1 MKKILFVLTS
11 LLLLTSSI
19 FAQNRKTYF
28 SGLNYNYLKTGVLY
42 DLAEPH
48 SQIDKLTGEN
58 NTPCIKDGDW
68 KQVYLELEEGSVKSP
83 MQDVLQIVKKSNLY
97 LRKKIYAIAVIN
109 YDYEKLSADAEK
121 NGIVKQSGDKLVQ
134 IANKNPFEEHHVFTV
149 SALAKRTYTRNP
161 DFLFP
166 SDLYF
171 SNTKKNIAYY
181 EVDFGNGEGFIKVYP
196 DKKIQIKYNTDGEKN
211 VTVKANFDDGTEE
224 IAKFK
229 LNVKDAGMPTPDYYF
244 PTFTADIPYN
254 GEYGE
259 ADVAVFLGNG
269 NTTLTNPVVIIDG
282 FDPGDSRPIEGLYE
296 IANQQ
301 NMVDSLR
308 ALGMDGILINEHD
321 GAGYIQKNAMI
332 VVKVLDSINQ
342 VMTDAGTMK
351 EANQTVVIGPS
362 MGGLITRYAIRYMEQ
377 NGMQHNVRNWIS
389 FDSPQKGAN
398 VPLGLQHWVRFFA
411 DVAESEAAQEA
422 KAALIEPAARQM
434 LIYHFAATSYSN
446 ATAGHLSDFDNFYDE
461 LNSMGFPE
469 QTRIVS
475 IIDGSGYGQ
484 TEPFSPGEQ
493 VIRYHYRSWKVDL
506 DGNVWAVND
515 HTYQHIFE
523 GLYDTALPFDET
535 HDNVY
540 VSNTRPLDNAP
551 GAWINTFEE
560 MDNIDPGYG
569 DIIAYYPNHCFI
581 PTISALCLQNTD
593 DPLYNVDAHRSE
605 LVTPF
610 DTIYYPFE
618 NHLHVEITPEL
629 YRWFKHEIYNYPP
642 EFTTTPQTTVD
653 EDSPYS
659 YTFAAIDSNEWNT
672 LTYEVVQKPDWLTYD
687 PNTHTLSGTP
697 TNDNVGVH
705 HVTIKVTDSLKDT
718 YQDFDITVNN
728 VNDVPQLAGS
738 LSNQE
743 AEAEYLFMYSF
754 DENLFTD
761 VDQGDSIAYSVTMND
776 GSQLPDWLSFN
787 PEIRT
792 FSGIPEISDT
802 GIYTIKVIASDLS
815 GAEAYT
821 TFDLAVL
828 YRPPVFQSQPID
840 SVLEDSE
847 YIYTFDVVNPLDDTM
862 QISVSND
869 ASWLN
874 YDENTHTFSGTP
886 SNEDVGTYNISI
898 TATNQYHSATQEFVL
913 RVINTNDDPVAQYQ
927 PEDTTIYTGDL
938 YIYTIPSD
946 LFEDVDEGD
955 ELSYSVKVNNGSL
968 PAWLTFENAT
978 IAGMPQTGDD
988 GQYTITI
995 IATDLSNASDSTSYL
1010 LTVLDTTSTS
1020 AVNNFNKNIKIYPN
1034 PFVDVLNIENTNS
1047 NEVNIS
1053 LTDVSGKTLINTSSK
1068 AKYMIFDL
1076 SYLAKGVYILQIDDG
1091 SNVYVKKL
1099 IKK

>member
-1 MKKILFVLTS
+1 MKKTFFALIGLLFL
-11 LLLLTSSI
+11 SSTI
-19 FAQNRKTYF
+19 FAQSRKSYF
-28 SGLNYNYLKTGVLY
+28 SGLNYNYLKTGILY
-42 DLAEPH
+42 NLAEPH

-58 NTPCIKDGDW
+58 NSPTVKAGEW

-83 MQDVLQIVKKSNLY
+83 MQDVLDIVKKSNLY
-97 LRKKIYAIAVIN
+97 LRKKTYAIAVIN

-121 NGIVKQSGDKLVQ
+121 NGIVKKSGDKLLQV
-134 IANKNPFEEHHVFTV
+134 ADKNPFEEHHVFTATTLV
-149 SALAKRTYTRNP
+149 KRTYTKTPN
-161 DFLFP
+161 FLFP

-171 SNTKKNIAYY
+171 SNNKRHIAFYK
-181 EVDFGNGEGFIKVYP
+181 VDFGDGKGFVKVYP
-196 DKKIQIKYNTDGEKN
+196 DKKIQVKYKSNGYKN
-211 VTVKANFDDGTEE
+211 ITVKANFDDGTIEL
-224 IAKFK
+224 AKFK

-244 PTFTADIPYN
+244 PTFKADIPYN

-282 FDPGDSRPIEGLYE
+282 FDPGDTRPIEGLYE

-342 VMTDAGTMK
+342 VMTAAGTMK

-362 MGGLITRYAIRYMEQ
+362 MGGLITRYAIRYMEL

-411 DVAESEAAQEA
+411 DEAGSEAAQEA
-422 KAALIEPAARQM
+422 KAALNSNAARQM
-434 LIYHFAATSYSN
+434 LIYHFTATDYSN
-446 ATAGHLSDFDNFYDE
+446 ELAHHTGDFDNFYNE
-461 LNSMGFPE
+461 INSMGFP
-469 QTRIVS
+469 QQPRIVA

-484 TEPFSPGEQ
+484 TEPFAPGEQ

-506 DGNVWAVND
+506 DGNVWAVTD
-515 HTYQHIFE
+515 HTSKRIFE
-523 GLYDTALPFDET
+523 GLYNPIGWTNESE
-535 HDNVY
+535 NVY

-560 MDNIDPGYG
+560 MGNIDPGYG

-581 PTISALCLQNTD
+581 PTISSLCLENTD
-593 DPLYNVDAHRSE
+593 DPLYNVDAHRNE

-610 DTIYYPFE
+610 DKIYYPHE
-618 NHLHVEITPEL
+618 NHLHVEITPEH

-642 EFTTTPQTTVD
+642 KFTTTPPTTVD

-659 YTFAAIDSNEWNT
+659 YTFAAIDSNEWNI
-672 LTYEVVQKPDWLTYD
+672 LTYQVVQKPDWLTYD

-697 TNDNVGVH
+697 TNEDVGVH
-705 HVTIKVTDSLKDT
+705 HVTIMVTDSLKNT
-718 YQDFDITVNN
+718 YQNFDITVNN
-728 VNDVPQLAGS
+728 VNDAPQLAGS

-743 AEAEYLFMYSF
+743 TEAEYLFMYNF
-754 DENLFTD
+754 DKNLFTD
-761 VDQGDSIAYSVTMND
+761 VDQGDSIAYSATLND

-787 PEIRT
+787 PDIRT
-792 FSGIPEISDT
+792 FSGIPDISDT
-802 GIYTIKVIASDLS
+802 GIYTVKVIATDLS
-815 GAEAYT
+815 GAESYT
-821 TFDLAVL
+821 TFELAVL
-828 YRPPVFQSQPID
+828 YRPPVFQSQPVD
-840 SVLEDSE
+840 SALEDSE
-847 YIYTFDVVNPLDDTM
+847 YTYTFDVTNPLDDTL

-874 YDENTHTFSGTP
+874 YNENTRTFSGTP
-886 SNEDVGTYNISI
+886 ANEDVGTYNISI
-898 TATNQYHSATQEFVL
+898 TATNQYHSATQEFTL
-913 RVINTNDDPVAQYQ
+913 RVINTNDAPVAQYQ
-927 PEDTTIYTGDL
+927 PEDTTIYTGNL
-938 YIYTIPSD
+938 YVYSIPAD

-955 ELSYSVKVNNGSL
+955 ELTYSVKVNNGTL

-978 IAGMPQTGDD
+978 IAGMPQVGDD

-1010 LTVLDTTSTS
+1010 LTVLDTTSTTDIQG
-1020 AVNNFNKNIKIYPN
+1020 FNRNIKIYPN
-1034 PFVDVLNIENTNS
+1034 PFVDVLNIQNVNS
-1047 NEVNIS
+1047 EELSIV
-1053 LTDVSGKTLINTSSK
+1053 LTDASGKKLLNITSE
-1068 AKYMIFDL
+1068 AKYLMFDL

-1091 SNVYVKKL
+1091 TKIQVKKL